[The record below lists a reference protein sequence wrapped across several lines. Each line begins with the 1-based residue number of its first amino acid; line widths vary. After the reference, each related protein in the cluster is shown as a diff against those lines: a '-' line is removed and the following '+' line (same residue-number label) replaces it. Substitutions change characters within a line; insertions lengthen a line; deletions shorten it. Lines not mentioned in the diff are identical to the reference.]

1 MSKKNNKYEAF
12 FDQINRT
19 VIEVSASTPEEA
31 RQKAMRKWR
40 RTYAWP
46 GVPHIQDAPKPTTR

>member
-1 MSKKNNKYEAF
+1 MSKKTKYEAF

-19 VIEVSASTPEEA
+19 VIEVSASNPQEA
-31 RQKAMRKWR
+31 AEKAMRKWR

-46 GVPHIQDAPKPTTR
+46 DVPHIQDAPKPTKR